1 MTGVSLYLDGEVV
14 FKVLAYTQAPFLMNS
29 TVIRDYVNFLDTDFD
44 SVLSKTNIADE
55 FSEETQASI
64 LGKPD

>member
-1 MTGVSLYLDGEVV
+1 MYLDGEVV

-44 SVLSKTNIADE
+44 SVLSKTNIADDI
-55 FSEETQASI
+55 SEETQASI
-64 LGKPD
+64 LGKPE

>member
-1 MTGVSLYLDGEVV
+1 MTGVSWYLDGEVV